1 MIYQNEN
8 FSLDTQSYVL
18 ERNGEKH
25 AIEPQVFDLIVYLIE
40 NRNRVVTRD
49 ELLDNLWN
57 GRIVSD
63 GAINARL
70 KEARKAI
77 GDDGKKQGM
86 IKTIHRRGYQ
96 FIADISTSPEIAH
109 GLTALI
115 PPDPSFSEKPSVAV
129 LPFEN
134 LGQESDSDY
143 FADGLTRDINANL
156 CRYHELL
163 VIDWH
168 SAFEYRDADASTEN
182 FARQLGVQY
191 LASGSIRRADNRI
204 RISAQLIEAATGKMI
219 WADKLERAYADVFSL
234 EDEIATRI
242 AVNLASHIED
252 ESIASAA
259 RKPSDSMGAFDC
271 VLQARQYQLSYDQD
285 EIAAARILL
294 ERAIELDPLYAAAY
308 AHLAHT
314 HAKESESEW
323 CVSRFD
329 TLKQAVELSRKAVA
343 LDESDSFA
351 HMALG
356 WAYMNQENFDLAEV
370 HIDRAIDCNPNDY
383 DAYCTKCWLMAL
395 TGGAA
400 EAAVCGARALQLNPL
415 APDDCLKA
423 IILARYTNSEYV
435 SALEMIKRIE
445 NPDDQSEALRAAC
458 LAQLGRGSEARHAAA
473 RVIEMGG
480 KYIQHQDWLN
490 FWTFKYSRDRDHFVD
505 GLHKSGVLK
514 ESAIVSAKPS
524 IAVLQF
530 TNLSDDPRQQYFSEG
545 MATNICTRLSR
556 IQNLKVISCVKLDL
570 GDKTLTQVAKE
581 LEVGYL
587 LTGSVQREDDQVRV
601 FVELTDGASGEIK
614 WADRFDRRGT
624 KVIDIQDDIARAI
637 TGTLWSGKGKI
648 REAEHEKLSSKPT
661 QDFNA
666 FDFILKGIFYK
677 ERFTSEYNL
686 KARKCFDKAIALDPE
701 SAEAFGWSAW
711 THVMDFIMGWD
722 RDNADSLALAYSDSR
737 NAIAI
742 DSYSEIGHWALAA
755 TLGMDG
761 DFDRAFAEYNKA
773 MEINPNNAD
782 LLSTKGSLLAISGRF
797 DEGIELIL
805 QGIKFNKY
813 HPEWYFWDLGMAYF
827 AASRL
832 EQAIEAFDRM
842 NSQNKDIRIYL
853 AACYAQTGD
862 LAEAQNQVTE
872 LFRIDAE
879 TSLEEIAESHSNL
892 SDDSLNLLM
901 AGLKLAMEIKKPR
914 KNLRIV

>member
-1 MIYQNEN
+1 MIYQSGN
-8 FSLDTQSYVL
+8 FSLDTGSYGF
-18 ERNGEKH
+18 ERDGIKQ
-25 AIEPQVFDLIVYLIE
+25 AIEPQVFDLLVYLIE

-77 GDDGKKQGM
+77 GDDGKKQGL

-109 GLTALI
+109 ELTVLI

-134 LGQESDSDY
+134 LGQQSDSDY
-143 FADGLTRDINANL
+143 FADGLTRDISANL
-156 CRYHELL
+156 CHYHELM

-168 SAFEYRDADASTEN
+168 SAFEYRDAHASTEN

-219 WADKLERAYADVFSL
+219 WADNLERDYDDVFSL

-252 ESIASAA
+252 ESIARVA
-259 RKPSDSMGAFDC
+259 RKPSDSMSAFDC

-314 HAKESESEW
+314 HAKESETEW

-329 TLKQAVELSRKAVA
+329 TLKQAVELSRKAVS

-356 WAYMNQENFDLAEV
+356 WAYMNQEKFDLAEV

-383 DAYCTKCWLMAL
+383 DAYCIKCWLLAF
-395 TGGAA
+395 TGDAA
-400 EAAVCGARALQLNPL
+400 EATVCGARALQLNPL

-423 IILARYTNSEYV
+423 ITIARYTNSEYA
-435 SALEMIKRIE
+435 SALEMLERIE
-445 NPDDQSEALRAAC
+445 DPDDQSEALRAAC
-458 LAQLGRGSEARHAAA
+458 LAQLGRDSEARRAAA
-473 RVIEMGG
+473 RVVEMGG

-514 ESAIVSAKPS
+514 ESVKVSVKPS

-556 IQNLKVISCVKLDL
+556 IRTLKVVSCVNLDL
-570 GDKTLTQVAKE
+570 GDKTLTQIAKE
-581 LEVGYL
+581 LEVSYL
-587 LTGSVQREDDQVRV
+587 LTGSVQREDDRVRV
-601 FVELTDGASGEIK
+601 FVELTDGDSGEIK

-637 TGTLWSGKGKI
+637 TGTLWSSKGRI

-661 QDFNA
+661 RDFNA
-666 FDFILKGIFYK
+666 FDFILQGIFYK
-677 ERFTSEYNL
+677 EKFTSEYNL
-686 KARKCFDKAIALDPE
+686 KARNCFDKAIALDPG
-701 SAEAFGWSAW
+701 SAEALGWSAW
-711 THVMDFIMGWD
+711 IHVMDIAMGWGG
-722 RDNADSLALAYSDSR
+722 DSTGSMALAYSDAR
-737 NAIAI
+737 KAIAI
-742 DSYSEIGHWALAA
+742 DPYTEIGHWALAA
-755 TLGMDG
+755 TLGMDR
-761 DFDRAFAEYNKA
+761 DFDRAFAEYDKV
-773 MEINPNNAD
+773 MEISPNNTD
-782 LLSTKGSLLAISGRF
+782 LLSTKGSLLAIAGQF
-797 DEGIELIL
+797 EEGIELVL
-805 QGIKFNKY
+805 EGINFNKY
-813 HPEWYFWDLGMAYF
+813 HPEWYFWDLGIAYF
-827 AASRL
+827 AASRF
-832 EQAIEAFDRM
+832 EEAIEAFNRM
-842 NSQNKDIRIYL
+842 NSQNKDIRIFL

-872 LFRIDAE
+872 LFSIDAE

-892 SDDSLNLLM
+892 SDESLGQLM
-901 AGLKLAMEIKKPR
+901 DGLRLAMDTKGPVGK
-914 KNLRIV
+914 LHIV